1 MTSIEAS
8 DINTISAVQTV
19 RVLPAMRLTL
29 HANSTFAKPAV
40 LMCAARA
47 VLFLPCCAL
56 LFAVRCTADNANE
69 PCHALPCHATTDC
82 AIGWRQGTL
91 QTLQLRC
98 CLFTSQSVASYRF
111 QNWTVLLQASNS
123 SRRLLAASSADVT
136 TQLNAGSTAA
146 VTTVATDLTRVV
158 SGGDLVVRSICM
170 LAKDM
175 VRPSLHCHWYMQHYT
190 ITCAKLLLICCYL

>member
-1 MTSIEAS
+1 M
-8 DINTISAVQTV
+8 
-19 RVLPAMRLTL
+19 LT
-29 HANSTFAKPAV
+29 
-40 LMCAARA
+40 M
-47 VLFLPCCAL
+47 
-56 LFAVRCTADNANE
+56 ANE
-69 PCHALPCHATTDC
+69 PCHAMPCHATTDC

-98 CLFTSQSVASYRF
+98 CLFTSQSVASQTYASYRF

-170 LAKDM
+170 LAKEM
-175 VRPSLHCHWYMQHYT
+175 VRPSLHRHRYMQYCT
-190 ITCAKLLLICCYL
+190 ITCAKLLLYCCYL